1 MATSLQTR
9 VKALEGGTGGRCPAC
24 GFDGDWSKVKFH
36 IEDRGNGKLERCGT
50 CGRPTRIVLTWGE
63 KV

>member
-1 MATSLQTR
+1 MATSLETR
-9 VKALEGGTGGRCPAC
+9 VRQLEGGTGSRCPEC

-36 IEDRGNGKLERCGT
+36 FEDTGRGQSERCGT
-50 CGRPTRIVLTWGE
+50 CGRPTRIVLTWGQ

>member
-9 VKALEGGTGGRCPAC
+9 VKQLEGGTGGKCPEC
-24 GFDGDWSKVKFH
+24 GFDGDWRKVRFQY
-36 IEDRGNGKLERCGT
+36 EGFGTGKPENCGT
-50 CGRPTRIVLTWGE
+50 CGRPTRIVLTWGD